1 MTEPTKSTFRILSPN
16 GGIDIT
22 VSPAI
27 DLEEAASK
35 FREAI
40 NGTVA
45 FGRWIRAEDRLPDE
59 DVWVL
64 TLQTDGDMVVNCIA
78 FEGQWCCNDHG
89 FIPTVT
95 HWMALPDKPAI

>member
-1 MTEPTKSTFRILSPN
+1 MINPTKSTFRILSVD
-16 GGIDIT
+16 GGVDVT

-27 DLEEAASK
+27 DVEEAARK
-35 FREAI
+35 FCEAI
-40 NGTVA
+40 DGTVA
-45 FGRWIRAEDRLPDE
+45 FGRWIRAEERLPDE

-78 FEGQWCCNDHG
+78 FEGKWCSNDHG

-95 HWMALPDKPAI
+95 HWMPLPDKPAI